1 MHTGDDR
8 TQTIGKGENVFV
20 AGYFKVVL
28 KRWWCVAI
36 AVAVAAGAA
45 YIYCTAQTPM
55 YATSLTFFVTTPNR
69 GVSDAY
75 QGNLF
80 TQQRVK
86 SYASLLTSER
96 LAAKIASDPGLGLKA
111 KQVRARI
118 SAAPVPDTVLLRAV
132 VTDSDQARAD
142 RIATLLATDFKTM
155 LESLET
161 PVGSTNTPIKVEII
175 SGPESQAGP
184 VSPRPVRDIG
194 VAILVGLVLGVALAI
209 QLELLDSSVR
219 DAEHVQEIT
228 GRAVIAHVPFDASAR
243 HAPLLV
249 GHAGFSTRAEALRGL
264 RTNLQ
269 FLDVDNQPQAVV
281 ITSSLPGEGKSST
294 AANLGIVLAETE
306 QRILLIDAD
315 LRRPSLAGYFDIEGA
330 VGLTNILAGQVT
342 IDEAVQQW
350 NNSLWI
356 LPSGIIPPNPSELLA
371 SRQMA
376 DLLTEARAKYDM
388 VIIDSPPLL
397 SVTDAA
403 ILATRT
409 DGVVYV
415 SRSGKTTAAQ
425 MTAAIKALDAVSAR
439 LLGTVLNM
447 EPRRPSS
454 PYHYY
459 QYTAETMPQP
469 EAQNPESPPV
479 ANRHRSRANV
489 S

>member
-1 MHTGDDR
+1 M
-8 TQTIGKGENVFV
+8 FV
-20 AGYFKVVL
+20 AGYLKVVL

-36 AVAVAAGAA
+36 TVALAAGAA
-45 YIYCTAQTPM
+45 YIYCAAQTPR

-86 SYASLLTSER
+86 SYASLLVSDR
-96 LAAKIASDPGLGLKA
+96 LAAKIAADPRIGLDA

-118 SAAPVPDTVLLRAV
+118 TAAPVPDTVLLRAV
-132 VTDSDQARAD
+132 VTDVDQVRAE
-142 RIATLLATDFKTM
+142 RIAARVATDFKAM

-161 PVGSTNTPIKVEII
+161 PAGSTDTPIKVEVI

-194 VAILVGLVLGVALAI
+194 GAVLVGLILGVALAI

-219 DAEHVQEIT
+219 DADHVQEIT
-228 GRAVIAHVPFDASAR
+228 ERSVIAHVPFDTSAR
-243 HAPLLV
+243 REPLLV
-249 GHAGFSTRAEALRGL
+249 GEAGFSARAEALRGL

-269 FLDVDNQPQAVV
+269 FLDVDNPPTAVV

-294 AANLGIVLAETE
+294 AANLGIVLAETG
-306 QRILLIDAD
+306 QRVLLIDGD

-330 VGLTNILAGQVT
+330 VGLTNVLAGQVS
-342 IDEAVQQW
+342 IDETVQQW
-350 NNSLWI
+350 NSSLWI
-356 LPSGIIPPNPSELLA
+356 LPSGIIPPNPSELLG

-376 DLLTEARAKYDM
+376 ELLAAARAKFDM

-415 SRSGKTTAAQ
+415 SRSGRTTTTQ
-425 MTAAIKALDAVSAR
+425 MSAAIKAIKAVDAR

-447 EPRRPSS
+447 EPRRQSS

-459 QYTAETMPQP
+459 QYATEAAAQP
-469 EAQNPESPPV
+469 VPPTPEP
-479 ANRHRSRANV
+479 ALTGERHRSRSSAG
-489 S
+489 